1 MYWKKIFKEKMFRK
15 VQKYARDRNLS
26 ISTLVRIAVENYI
39 EK

>member
-1 MYWKKIFKEKMFRK
+1 MFRK